1 MLVLLLYII
10 IILLLGNFMK
20 KYAELNKP
28 AEYEESLKLNDEDI
42 SEFMDDELSD
52 SFNES

>member
-1 MLVLLLYII
+1 
-10 IILLLGNFMK
+10 MK

-28 AEYEESLKLNDEDI
+28 AEYEESLRLDDEDL
-42 SEFMDDELSD
+42 SDFMDDELSD